1 MNSTTQWNLNR
12 SLMINLDTFTRTKQ
26 NTIFPIR
33 TSYQDSGDLTLPPA
47 QRDRSVSILS
57 PSNLSLRIDLSYESD
72 QKTLRFFKCLLIL
85 TKLSPEA
92 LEEAREQL
100 ESIHQDSEESYFY
113 QESESQ
119 EIVNSFLSVA
129 KSMPS
134 EDTEYDSIYTDEE
147 LDSF

>member
-1 MNSTTQWNLNR
+1 M
-12 SLMINLDTFTRTKQ
+12 
-26 NTIFPIR
+26 
-33 TSYQDSGDLTLPPA
+33 
-47 QRDRSVSILS
+47 S
-57 PSNLSLRIDLSYESD
+57 PSNLSLRIELSYESN
-72 QKTLRFFKCLLIL
+72 QKTISFFKCLLIL

-92 LEEAREQL
+92 LEEAREKL
-100 ESIHQDSEESYFY
+100 ESIHQDSEESCFY
-113 QESESQ
+113 QESESP